1 MINEND
7 SPLNPLENQGKIV
20 FPDDRNLMNISQ
32 YLKDVQQSHKRS
44 IPPLDQ
50 GLHRNK
56 RQPVSPIPI
65 ITPRS

>member
-32 YLKDVQQSHKRS
+32 YL
-44 IPPLDQ
+44 
-50 GLHRNK
+50 
-56 RQPVSPIPI
+56 
-65 ITPRS
+65 